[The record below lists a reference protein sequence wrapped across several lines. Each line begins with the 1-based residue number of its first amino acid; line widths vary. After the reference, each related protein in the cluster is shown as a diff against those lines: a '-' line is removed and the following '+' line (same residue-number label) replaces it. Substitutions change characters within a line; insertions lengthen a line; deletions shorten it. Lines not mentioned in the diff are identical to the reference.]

1 MQANLTKALQ
11 ILGALTCLVSM
22 AAMAQDFELED
33 LEKLDR
39 QEKSGLRYYER
50 GDYEAAF
57 EALSGTA
64 VRGLKP
70 SQYILSFMFLK
81 GQYVDQSVLLGMAWL
96 GVAKESQE
104 PEWMELY
111 QSVYQR
117 LPPEQQA
124 IVDAKVAQYVGRY
137 GMTAQNVSCSRRP
150 VAGSRRM
157 ESNCIKADGKASPIY
172 PVEMAP

>member
-1 MQANLTKALQ
+1 MRTNLTITRRVLA
-11 ILGALTCLVSM
+11 ILFCLASTAT
-22 AAMAQDFELED
+22 AAQRFELED
-33 LEKLDR
+33 LERLDR
-39 QEKSGLRYYER
+39 QEKSGLRYYEQ
-50 GDYEAAF
+50 GDYPSAF

-111 QSVYQR
+111 
-117 LPPEQQA
+117 
-124 IVDAKVAQYVGRY
+124 
-137 GMTAQNVSCSRRP
+137 
-150 VAGSRRM
+150 
-157 ESNCIKADGKASPIY
+157 
-172 PVEMAP
+172 

>member
-1 MQANLTKALQ
+1 MRTNLTITRRVLA
-11 ILGALTCLVSM
+11 ILFCLASTAT
-22 AAMAQDFELED
+22 AAQSFELED
-33 LEKLDR
+33 LERLDR
-39 QEKSGLRYYER
+39 QEKSGLRYYEQ
-50 GDYEAAF
+50 GDYPSAF

-111 QSVYQR
+111 QSIYQQ

-124 IVDAKVAQYVGRY
+124 IVDAKVAQYVERY

-150 VAGSRRM
+150 VAGSRRV
-157 ESNCIKADGKASPIY
+157 ESNCIKSDGKASPIY
-172 PVEMAP
+172 PVETKP